1 MAAKEIT
8 FLKIGKYWPLYF
20 LVLPSAAV
28 VGTFAYFPAFSAI
41 YHAFFRWNGDFI
53 NEFAGLGNFY
63 ETFHDRILW
72 KGFGVIGILII
83 ANLFKMIPS
92 IITAIVI
99 NRLYNPRAGYFYK
112 VMFVIPMIIPE
123 MVWLLMWKFFYDPS
137 SGILNTIL
145 RATGILPMLW
155 RIDTVF
161 NWGVFPAGT
170 NPVWLGDA
178 NLIIPSII
186 FWGFPWVGIVGVLIY
201 LAGLQSIDESVY
213 EAAAI
218 DGITSLKKLLYIEI
232 PLIMSQIRINLVLMI
247 IATLQGYG
255 LMLILFGA
263 SGGPQGIA
271 LVPGLYMYSQAFTA
285 GRAGY
290 ACAIGF
296 IMFIFILI
304 LTELNN
310 RFVRVEK

>member
-1 MAAKEIT
+1 M
-8 FLKIGKYWPLYF
+8 GKYWYLYF
-20 LVLPSAAV
+20 LVLPSAII
-28 VGTFAYFPAFSAI
+28 VGTLAYFPAGSAI
-41 YHAFFRWNGDFI
+41 YHAFFRWNGDFVK
-53 NEFAGLGNFY
+53 EFVGFSNFF
-63 ETFHDRILW
+63 EAFHDRILW
-72 KGFGVIGILII
+72 RGFGVIGILVL

-99 NRLYNPRAGYFYK
+99 NRLYNPKAAYMYK
-112 VMFVIPMIIPE
+112 VLFVIPMIIPQ

-137 SGILNTIL
+137 AGMLNAILK
-145 RATGILPMLW
+145 ATGILPLLW
-155 RIDTVF
+155 KIDGF
-161 NWGVFPAGT
+161 FSWGIFTAGVD
-170 NPVWLGDA
+170 PVWLGDA
-178 NLIIPSII
+178 NLIIPSLI

-232 PLIMSQIRINLVLMI
+232 PLIMNQIRINLVLMI
-247 IATLQGYG
+247 IGTLQTYG

-271 LVPGLYMYSQAFTA
+271 LVPGLYMYSQAFTG

-290 ACAIGF
+290 ACSIGLIMFVF
-296 IMFIFILI
+296 IML
-304 LTELNN
+304 LTEINN
-310 RFVRVEK
+310 RFVRVDK